1 MPEEETAV
9 VEETAVETPAPDPD
23 ASSFSW
29 REHLPDD
36 IDQTDPSLAMVNGTS
51 ATEVIN
57 QFAKMHL
64 NAQKMIGRD
73 KISIPGKDAS
83 DEEMRLYMTQTGCP
97 ETVDGYTAPTENVS
111 EKFDADL
118 FTASREEAHRLGM
131 TPSQLA
137 GMSRF
142 LDKRQSD
149 AREEQASALATQM
162 QESEAAIEKEHGDAF
177 AQNTALAK
185 AVIREYGGDEMEAL
199 AEERGL
205 GSNHAFFNFC
215 AKIGRALG
223 EDEYVGQGGTHSF
236 TNTPEQ
242 ATAEWNALQLD
253 KDFMAAY
260 QTDGHPGHKGAVEK
274 ARLLFVA
281 MRPDDGKGAT
291 IHE

>member
-73 KISIPGKDAS
+73 KISIPGKDAT
-83 DEEMRLYMTQTGCP
+83 EEEQRAYMTATGCP
-97 ETVDGYTAPTENVS
+97 ETVDGYTAPTENIS

-131 TPSQLA
+131 TASQLA

-142 LDKRQSD
+142 LDKRQSE
-149 AREEQASALATQM
+149 AAEEQAAASATQIG
-162 QESEAAIEKEHGDAF
+162 EWEASIEKEHGDAF

-185 AVIREYGGDEMEAL
+185 AVIHEYGGDDMESL
-199 AEERGL
+199 LEERGL
-205 GSNHAFFNFC
+205 GSHPALFNMLN
-215 AKIGRALG
+215 KIGRALG
-223 EDEYVGQGGTHSF
+223 EDEVVGQGGTHSF
-236 TNTPEQ
+236 ANTPEQ
-242 ATAEWNALQLD
+242 ASSEWDALKLD
-253 KDFMAAY
+253 EPFMEAY
-260 QTDGHPGHKGAVEK
+260 NKSDHPGHDGAMKRV
-274 ARLLFVA
+274 RLLFEA
-281 MRPDDGKGAT
+281 MRPDDGKGSM